1 MRAERRRGRGRAP
14 APKEEAALEGR
25 RDAPE
30 AGSGSPS
37 PVTSAAPTRTGA
49 EKFVS
54 SREIGELADP
64 PPLLTS
70 EVAERSRTNVVARP
84 ITEFERRVAAGRP
97 EPRLRSSPPGLVVA
111 TASDDGAP
119 SDGAPS
125 VKVRRRGVACTGTA
139 EVVATTGTAGGDV
152 PLRAEL
158 GSDMPNQLR
167 SAKGTDCGGVGVGLG
182 LGG

>member
-1 MRAERRRGRGRAP
+1 M
-14 APKEEAALEGR
+14 
-25 RDAPE
+25 
-30 AGSGSPS
+30 
-37 PVTSAAPTRTGA
+37 
-49 EKFVS
+49 
-54 SREIGELADP
+54 
-64 PPLLTS
+64 
-70 EVAERSRTNVVARP
+70 
-84 ITEFERRVAAGRP
+84 
-97 EPRLRSSPPGLVVA
+97 A

-167 SAKGTDCGGVGVGLG
+167 SAKGTDCGGVQRAQIVAECKGHRLWWDWDWGVELG
-182 LGG
+182 SVGVRL